1 MKNGNIEII
10 RNELK
15 KIAEARFYA
24 TFPIKYA
31 GACEAVD
38 AFCDAKIAFKEL
50 NANTI
55 TSYSIQGKSITKR
68 NISDIPWADL
78 VDDLLV
84 YFNEDEVPSINYANR
99 SIGVDFSWGA
109 L

>member
-1 MKNGNIEII
+1 MKNGNVEII

-15 KIAEARFYA
+15 KIADERFA
-24 TFPIKYA
+24 SSPIKRA
-31 GACEAVD
+31 SAHEAVD
-38 AFCDAKIAFKEL
+38 LYCDAKIAYKEL

-68 NISDIPWADL
+68 NIDDIPFADL
-78 VDDLLV
+78 IDTLAL
-84 YFNEDEVPSINYANR
+84 YFTEDEIPESIFANR
-99 SIGVDFSWGA
+99 SVGVDFSWGA